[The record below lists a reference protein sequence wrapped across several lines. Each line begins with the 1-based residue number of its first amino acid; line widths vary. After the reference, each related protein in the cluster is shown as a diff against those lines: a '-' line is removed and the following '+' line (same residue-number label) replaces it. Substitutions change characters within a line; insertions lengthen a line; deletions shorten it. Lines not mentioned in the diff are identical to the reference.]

1 MTEDYRK
8 VRGKE
13 GCHVG
18 AIAVIPVRVVGLQQ
32 ARSRGGSKNWVDI
45 LYISKVDQTE
55 FSNRLDIGCE

>member
-13 GCHVG
+13 RCHVG

-32 ARSRGGSKNWVDI
+32 ARSSGGSKNWVDI

-55 FSNRLDIGCE
+55 FSNRLDIGFE